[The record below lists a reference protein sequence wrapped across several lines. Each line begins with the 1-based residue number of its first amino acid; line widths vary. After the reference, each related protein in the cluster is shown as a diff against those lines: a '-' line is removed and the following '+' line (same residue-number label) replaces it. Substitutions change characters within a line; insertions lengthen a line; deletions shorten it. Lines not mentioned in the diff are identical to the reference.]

1 MRKREILFLCTGN
14 SCRSQMA
21 EGFAHQMGWDAYS
34 AGTKPEIDVNPF
46 AIKVMSE
53 IDIDISNHIPQSVN
67 EYLDE
72 NFNII
77 ATVCDN
83 ARETC
88 PVFSGS
94 SDHQIH
100 HGFEDPA
107 DVTGSDGEITKVY
120 RRIRDEIRDWV
131 TEIKGEFNLK

>member
-1 MRKREILFLCTGN
+1 MGKRKILFLCTGN

-34 AGTKPEIDVNPF
+34 AGTKPETQVNPF
-46 AIKVMSE
+46 AVKVMVE
-53 IDIDISNHIPQSVN
+53 IGIDIAQHTPEPISK
-67 EYLDE
+67 YLDE
-72 NFNII
+72 NFDIVV
-77 ATVCDN
+77 TLCDN

-88 PVFSGS
+88 PVFTGS
-94 SDHQIH
+94 SKHQIH

-107 DVTGSDGEITKVY
+107 DAIGSDGEITKVY

-131 TEIKGEFNLK
+131 KELTKEFNL

>member
-1 MRKREILFLCTGN
+1 
-14 SCRSQMA
+14 
-21 EGFAHQMGWDAYS
+21 MGWDAYS
-34 AGTKPEIDVNPF
+34 AGTKPETEVNPF
-46 AIKVMSE
+46 AVSVMAE
-53 IDIDISNHIPQSVN
+53 VGIDISHHVPEPVST
-67 EYLDE
+67 YLDKD
-72 NFNII
+72 FDIV

-107 DVTGSDGEITKVY
+107 EANGSDGEITEVY
-120 RRIRDEIRDWV
+120 RRIRDEILDWV
-131 TEIKGEFNLK
+131 KELMRGNL